1 MRCFITALFVFLLG
15 IFTSHAQ
22 ENLFLEFRETPLKD
36 VIQQLEKEVNLNF
49 SYAEDLVENKS
60 ITVLAEGLSFDE
72 VLGLLEAQTGLHFEK
87 IDGQP
92 QVIIVPVPLK
102 KNSCIYLLDQD
113 TRLPISE
120 NEVIVD
126 STIVIETDKR
136 GLIQFENPKKT
147 EYHIEAAG
155 YKSITIKP
163 KETCTSIYLTP
174 AYKVLKEVIVTS
186 YITTGIDRNRDGSI
200 TVAQKPLGSIPGQT
214 TPDILQSIQLIPGVS
229 SLDESASG
237 IQIHGGTSD
246 QNLVLFDHIRVFNS
260 GYLYG
265 MLSRFNPYATEKATI
280 FKTATS
286 AAYGD
291 RVSGI
296 IDLSTDSDVA
306 KELSGGLGI
315 DGLSIDGY
323 IRAPISKKSS
333 LSVYARNAY
342 LDIYKTPT
350 YEAYAK
356 KIFNNSGRITDSS
369 GNALNVSSDDG
380 YTYDTSENE
389 FRFYDVNAKYV
400 YRPSVE
406 DKISI
411 SALMTRNRTLFSFA
425 SEGETKNDSLAT
437 GNGGISINWLHSTS
451 STQTDQITTYF
462 SSYDS
467 YYQNEEYVG
476 QTLEETNIRG
486 NRISDFGLELKSDR
500 TFKSNDLLSYGYQL
514 SNTNLE
520 IDLSSISNIDPN
532 NTMSLPVRDSNLKNV
547 LFGEYSFRRNNGGI
561 FRFGLRAVHYGSLG
575 NLYLEP
581 RLNFEISV
589 NKSLR
594 IRTGLERRNQP
605 ISQLIEFNQTELRL
619 DNNLW
624 RLSDNVNYPLLKG
637 NQFSTG
643 LLFNKNGWTLDAEA
657 YYKSL
662 KGLTSYSQGFNLPQ
676 PYLSEGKSSI
686 IGMDILLK
694 KRIQNYRF
702 WVGYSYNN
710 VNFTFNQILENSFAG
725 NNDIPHSFRIS
736 NSLDVKN
743 FQFSIGWQYRSGTPF
758 TPIKN
763 YDEETKEVVFETLNN
778 GRLPNFHR
786 LDASINY
793 KFPVDKNSSFMQIG
807 FSALN
812 IYNRIVPLA
821 IVHRTIQQNNQLLLE
836 QVIQRSSLG
845 FTPNLTLRVFF

>member
-1 MRCFITALFVFLLG
+1 MFLLG
-15 IFTSHAQ
+15 ISKSHAQ
-22 ENLFLEFRETPLKD
+22 ENLFFDFKETPLKD
-36 VIQQLEKEVNLNF
+36 VIQKLEKETKFNF

-102 KNSCIYLLDQD
+102 KNNCIYLLDQD

-126 STIVIETDKR
+126 SSIVLETDKR
-136 GLIQFENPKKT
+136 GLIQFENSKKT
-147 EYHIEAAG
+147 EHRIAAAG

-163 KETCTSIYLTP
+163 KETCTPVYLIP
-174 AYKVLKEVIVTS
+174 AYKVLKEVVVTS

-200 TVAQKPLGSIPGQT
+200 TVAQKPLGAIPGQT

-246 QNLVLFDHIRVFNS
+246 QNLLLFDHIRVFNS

-296 IDLSTDSDVA
+296 IDLSTDNGVA

-323 IRAPISKKSS
+323 VKAPLSKKSS
-333 LSVYARNAY
+333 IAVYARNAY

-369 GNALNVSSDDG
+369 GNPLNVNSDDG

-389 FRFYDVNAKYV
+389 FRFYDVNAKYI
-400 YRPSVE
+400 YQPSPE

-437 GNGGISINWLHSTS
+437 GNGGISINWLHRTS

-500 TFKSNDLLSYGYQL
+500 TFKNNDLLSFGYQL

-520 IDLSSISNIDPN
+520 IDLSSISAIDSN
-532 NTMSLPVRDSNLKNV
+532 NNMSLN
-547 LFGEYSFRRNNGGI
+547 
-561 FRFGLRAVHYGSLG
+561 
-575 NLYLEP
+575 
-581 RLNFEISV
+581 
-589 NKSLR
+589 
-594 IRTGLERRNQP
+594 
-605 ISQLIEFNQTELRL
+605 
-619 DNNLW
+619 
-624 RLSDNVNYPLLKG
+624 
-637 NQFSTG
+637 ST
-643 LLFNKNGWTLDAEA
+643 K
-657 YYKSL
+657 
-662 KGLTSYSQGFNLPQ
+662 
-676 PYLSEGKSSI
+676 
-686 IGMDILLK
+686 
-694 KRIQNYRF
+694 
-702 WVGYSYNN
+702 
-710 VNFTFNQILENSFAG
+710 
-725 NNDIPHSFRIS
+725 
-736 NSLDVKN
+736 
-743 FQFSIGWQYRSGTPF
+743 
-758 TPIKN
+758 
-763 YDEETKEVVFETLNN
+763 TKEVLVTLAE
-778 GRLPNFHR
+778 RRPTSHQ
-786 LDASINY
+786 S
-793 KFPVDKNSSFMQIG
+793 
-807 FSALN
+807 
-812 IYNRIVPLA
+812 
-821 IVHRTIQQNNQLLLE
+821 
-836 QVIQRSSLG
+836 RSM
-845 FTPNLTLRVFF
+845 VKK

>member
-1 MRCFITALFVFLLG
+1 MRCFITVLFVFLLG
-15 IFTSHAQ
+15 IFASHAQ

-36 VIQQLEKEVNLNF
+36 VIQELEKETKLNF
-49 SYAEDLVENKS
+49 SYAEDLVENKT
-60 ITVLAEGLSFDE
+60 ITVFAEGLSFDD

-102 KNSCIYLLDQD
+102 KNSCIYLLDQE

-126 STIVIETDKR
+126 STIVLETDKR
-136 GLIQFENPKKT
+136 GLIQFENSKKT
-147 EYHIEAAG
+147 EHRIEAAG

-174 AYKVLKEVIVTS
+174 AYKVLKEVVVTS

-200 TVAQKPLGSIPGQT
+200 TVTQEPLGSIPGQT

-296 IDLSTDSDVA
+296 IDLSTDNDVA
-306 KELSGGLGI
+306 KALSGGLGI

-323 IRAPISKKSS
+323 IKAPISKKSS
-333 LSVYARNAY
+333 ISVYARNAF

-369 GNALNVSSDDG
+369 GNPLNVNSDDG

-400 YRPSVE
+400 YRPSPE

-451 STQTDQITTYF
+451 SSQTDQITTYF

-467 YYQNEEYVG
+467 YYQNEEYMG
-476 QTLEETNIRG
+476 ETLEETNIRG

-500 TFKSNDLLSYGYQL
+500 IFKNNDLLSFGYQL

-520 IDLSSISNIDPN
+520 IDLSSISTIDSN
-532 NTMSLPVRDSNLKNV
+532 NNMSLPVQDSNLKNV
-547 LFGEYSFRRNNGGI
+547 LFGEYSFRRNKGGI

-581 RLNFEISV
+581 RLNFELTV
-589 NKSLR
+589 NKSLK
-594 IRTGLERRNQP
+594 IRAGLERRNQP

-624 RLSDNVNYPLLKG
+624 RLSDNANYPLLQSK
-637 NQFSTG
+637 QFSTG

-676 PYLSEGKSSI
+676 PYLSEGKSNI
-686 IGMDILLK
+686 TGMDVLLK
-694 KRIQNYRF
+694 KRIQNYRI
-702 WVGYSYNN
+702 WTGYSYNN
-710 VNFTFNQILENSFAG
+710 VNFTFDQIQENSFAG

-736 NSLDVKN
+736 NSLDVNN

-786 LDASINY
+786 LDASITY
-793 KFPVDKNSSFMQIG
+793 KFPMHQNSSFMQIG

-821 IVHRTIQQNNQLLLE
+821 ILHRTTQQNDQLLLE

-845 FTPNLTLRVFF
+845 FTPNLTIRVFF